1 MPWWWPFG
9 GGDAGDAGEQPE
21 SPPPLVS
28 EHTLADIT
36 RGMQHAVN
44 STQRLTEHH
53 YVHLFERYF
62 NPDGTP
68 VTQDV
73 ILPDGEHFLRVPII
87 SLIPPNGLQLKEMT
101 VDLAVRIDHSVRKR
115 AMPRGAPGDITR
127 TSFEVS
133 FSPRAGER
141 GPHKRGAS
149 QGSSVDISMK
159 FVADDPPEG
168 VARVMEYYTNAL
180 VPRALDTGE
189 TQSSADLDPEPPPEG
204 PGAAPADR
212 SAEEPPRDLPKW
224 RDDPGTRTVGS
235 PSTAFEVPEDD
246 EEGPVRPHLRGGG
259 PEAPE
264 EPVEGAEPPEGAPEP
279 PEAPG
284 ASEGPPEAPEGPS
297 GDDAPPPAGS

>member
-9 GGDAGDAGEQPE
+9 GDKGGDAPDE
-21 SPPPLVS
+21 PPPPSVS
-28 EHTLADIT
+28 EHTLADIA

-62 NPDGTP
+62 NKDGTP

-73 ILPDGEHFLRVPII
+73 VLPDGQHFLRVPII
-87 SLIPPNGLQLKEMT
+87 SLIPPNGLQLKEMS

-115 AMPRGAPGDITR
+115 AMPKGTPTDITR

-141 GPHKRGAS
+141 GPHKRAAS
-149 QGSSVDISMK
+149 QGSSVDINMK
-159 FVADDPPEG
+159 FVAGDPPEG

-180 VPRALDTGE
+180 VPRALDSGE
-189 TQSSADLDPEPPPEG
+189 DQSSADLDPEPPSEG
-204 PGAAPADR
+204 PERPPADR
-212 SAEEPPRDLPKW
+212 SPEEPPQDLPKW
-224 RDDPGTRTVGS
+224 KDDPGTRTVGS
-235 PSTAFEVPEDD
+235 PPTALEVPEEDD
-246 EEGPVRPHLRGGG
+246 EGTGARPRFHGGG

-264 EPVEGAEPPEGAPEP
+264 EAPE
-279 PEAPG
+279 ATD
-284 ASEGPPEAPEGPS
+284 PPEAPEGGPE
-297 GDDAPPPAGS
+297 APERPPEGGESPPGSE